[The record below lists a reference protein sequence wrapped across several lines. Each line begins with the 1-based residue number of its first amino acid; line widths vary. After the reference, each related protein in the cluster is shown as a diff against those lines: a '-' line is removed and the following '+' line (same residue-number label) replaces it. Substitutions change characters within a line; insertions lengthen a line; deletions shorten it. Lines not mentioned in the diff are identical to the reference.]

1 MKRHSKISVALLLV
15 ILLITSMAIAFDS
28 AASKSQDSSTTNTFA
43 HTVSG
48 SNRIILVGCMTTN
61 GTITGVTY
69 NGVALTQ
76 VIDNTTGGT
85 TFNHM
90 YLFYLIAPATGTNN
104 VIVTSSGSG
113 SVYAASSSYTG
124 VAQTSPID
132 GTSATTTTTA
142 GTFSKS
148 VTTTIANDWIIG
160 YVGVGNYGVGPAS
173 FPAAGSGTTRRATDP
188 GTGSWYS
195 IFDGNGAVSA
205 GVNSLNYDTTGYTS
219 AVFGIN
225 MVGIKPFSTAVNS
238 GFLMFM

>member
-1 MKRHSKISVALLLV
+1 
-15 ILLITSMAIAFDS
+15 MAIAFDS

-43 HTVSG
+43 HTCAG

-69 NGVALTQ
+69 NGVSLTQ
-76 VIDNTTGGT
+76 AIDNTTGGS
-85 TFNHM
+85 TFNHI

-113 SVYAASSSYTG
+113 SVYAASASYTG

-132 GTSATTTTTA
+132 GTSATTTTTTGA
-142 GTFSKS
+142 FSKS
-148 VTTTIANDWIIG
+148 VTTSVANDWIIG
-160 YVGVGNYGVGPAS
+160 YVGAGNYSTSAS
-173 FPAAGSGTTRRATDP
+173 NEPAAGSGTTRRATDP

-205 GVNSLNYDTTGYTS
+205 GANSLNYDTTGYTS
-219 AVFGIN
+219 ALFGIN
-225 MVGIKPFSTAVNS
+225 MVGIKPVATATVNS
-238 GFLMFM
+238 GFFFAASR